1 MPPADVALERL
12 KFMPGINELHQ
23 VLDAALDAVVVFDR
37 GDSILFANKATERL
51 TGWSAS
57 ELKGSGIGRLLPGL
71 EPVLDQA
78 AEVNLEVPLLH
89 RDGTTLPV
97 RLAIGRV
104 AGSGEPRHVAFLHDL
119 SARKVEEER
128 TRVMNERLMN
138 VARMATIGEMA
149 GGIAHELNQPL
160 TAIANYALAAERL
173 LEAPDADFEDV
184 HVALRE
190 IVAEAMRAGEIIR
203 RLRGLARADDNAP
216 SELTKVEEFIDELR
230 TICLADARA
239 HRARLAFD
247 LQPDLPPLL
256 MHRMQIAQVLLNL
269 LRNALEA
276 MNDEPPE
283 ARLVTVSCR
292 RTPEGDC
299 EIAVL
304 DNGPGVSDTILER
317 LFEPFRTTKP
327 NGVGLGLPMSRTIAE
342 AHGGSLRHERGSPR
356 GARFVLTL
364 PAAEVTS

>member
-1 MPPADVALERL
+1 MPSTND
-12 KFMPGINELHQ
+12 LHR
-23 VLDAALDAVVVFDR
+23 VLDAALDAVVIFDHA
-37 GDSILFANKATERL
+37 GVILFTNKATEQL
-51 TGWSAS
+51 FGWSAA
-57 ELKGSGIGRLLPGL
+57 ELIGTDIKRLLPDLDPLPGQRTDVNEEAQGL
-71 EPVLDQA
+71 R
-78 AEVNLEVPLLH
+78 
-89 RDGTTLPV
+89 RDGTAIPV

-119 SARKVEEER
+119 SERKIEEER
-128 TRVMNERLMN
+128 TRLMNERLMN
-138 VARMATIGEMA
+138 VARLATMGEMA

-173 LEAPDADFEDV
+173 LESPDRDVEDV

-203 RLRGLARADDNAP
+203 RLRNLARADDNAP
-216 SELTKVEEFIDELR
+216 CEITTVEEFIEELR
-230 TICLADARA
+230 AICLADARA
-239 HRARLAFD
+239 HRARLSFE
-247 LQPDLPPLL
+247 LQPDLPPL
-256 MHRMQIAQVLLNL
+256 MVHRMQIAQVLLNL

-276 MNDEPPE
+276 LADEPPE
-283 ARLVTVSCR
+283 ARVVRVTCR

-304 DNGPGVSDTILER
+304 DNGPGVSETILDR
-317 LFEPFRTTKP
+317 LFEPFRSTKP

-342 AHGGSLRHERGSPR
+342 AHGGSLRHEPASPR

-364 PAAEVTS
+364 PAAEVSP